1 VARTEAITDE
11 LTGLYNRRGFRALA
25 EHQLRIARR
34 SGADV
39 LVLCVDLDG
48 FKPINDRFG
57 HAEGDRALCE
67 IAGLLRTTVRET
79 DLVGRV
85 GGDEFALL
93 VVDADEATEHA
104 VVGRL
109 RHALTFR
116 NLGVSRPY
124 PLAVSLGAVRFDAD
138 RGASL
143 DELLERAD
151 AALYEAKRGRTL
163 RIA

>member
-1 VARTEAITDE
+1 
-11 LTGLYNRRGFRALA
+11 
-25 EHQLRIARR
+25 
-34 SGADV
+34 
-39 LVLCVDLDG
+39 VLCVDLDG

-57 HAEGDRALCE
+57 HAEGDRALRDM
-67 IAGLLRTTVRET
+67 AGLLRTTVRET
-79 DLVGRV
+79 DLIGRV

-93 VVDADEATEHA
+93 VVDADQATEHA

-109 RHALTFR
+109 RQALTFR
-116 NLGVSRPY
+116 NLGVTRPY
-124 PLAVSLGAVRFDAD
+124 PLAVSIGAVRFDAD
-138 RGASL
+138 RAASL